1 MHQKNTTKT
10 SYLDKVKGY
19 LDKVKGKLA
28 QRQAQRLKNKY
39 IQQKKQLH
47 NLNNLAKYEDELKK
61 LTKLRNKYVQHLVKH
76 NLVPEEKK
84 EDIIPRDLHHL
95 EMKTF
100 DEDVARNLAK
110 CRLANKEQH
119 GVKNKLKFGR
129 KKKRTEQDV
138 VSDNKPLAPSQFG
151 YAKQQMY
158 FYYLELMNLVT
169 QICRKNKWLTRKD
182 WVEHGVPLNR
192 LTLEF
197 IKASKEYSEIKM
209 YYAKLKFDKQTNQ
222 YKGKV

>member
-10 SYLDKVKGY
+10 SY

-129 KKKRTEQDV
+129 KK
-138 VSDNKPLAPSQFG
+138 DNKPLAPSQFG